1 MSQPG
6 GVAKRD
12 SGVTV
17 GRASAT
23 EAAALYAAVQ
33 VISSDEA
40 GGRRLKFV
48 PLRNQPKAGITMS
61 SGRVLRT
68 VASVFVMAV
77 VLGQAGCKRSTDSE
91 VAAAPQATPAWSLDE
106 SQLVAPIG
114 FSAADLDPARNPC
127 SDLSAYANEKWLAAN
142 PIPGDKTSWGPWD
155 VLELRSLGIQRQLAE
170 RAAAKEAPSGI
181 EKIIADFWISG
192 MDEARINA
200 QGLTPLKDR
209 LAAIDS
215 LEDGAAVADHLRKI
229 ATTGEN
235 PLFALIPEADFKDS
249 SMTIG
254 YAIQGGLGLPDK
266 TYYFDADK
274 KPIREAYEQHVARVL
289 ELSGIHSD
297 RATAQARSVLAFE
310 TRLARVSKS
319 SEDLSRDISL
329 YYNPMTPVAADELT
343 ANFPWTAFFQ
353 SQGIA
358 VPAKFSLAIPEFHQ
372 EVSAMLRDVPVDQ
385 WKAYLRY
392 HLVDDASPYLSD
404 PFVTEHFG
412 FHDKTLAGQKEQ
424 KQRWKRVLGTINQS
438 AGEAMGRLY
447 VDVAFPPSSKARMEE
462 LVANLGQALKVRI
475 ENLPWMS
482 DATKLKALEKWATF
496 RPKIGYPDQW
506 RDWTGLATQPT
517 SYVDNVL
524 AARAF
529 NYRWELGKIGK
540 PVDKAEWDMAP
551 QTVNAYYNPFQNE
564 IVFPAGILQPPF
576 FDPQGDDA
584 LNYGA
589 IGAVIGHEMTHGY
602 DDQGSRFGPTGNF
615 EVWWTDQDAA
625 RFKELTRQL
634 SKQYGSYEAAPGL
647 KVNGNLTL
655 GENIADVGG
664 LSVAYDAMQRAVAG
678 KPDPMVDGLSRDQ
691 RFFLGW
697 ATAFRTQY
705 TPEQLKVIVASDPH
719 APDLVRASAAPKNVP
734 AFASAFDCKVGE
746 AVRHS
751 GEKAVVIW

>member
-1 MSQPG
+1 MSS
-6 GVAKRD
+6 R
-12 SGVTV
+12 TV
-17 GRASAT
+17 LRSVVVGFV
-23 EAAALYAAVQ
+23 AAL
-33 VISSDEA
+33 
-40 GGRRLKFV
+40 L
-48 PLRNQPKAGITMS
+48 
-61 SGRVLRT
+61 
-68 VASVFVMAV
+68 
-77 VLGQAGCKRSTDSE
+77 LGPVGCKRSTDAE
-91 VAAAPQATPAWSLDE
+91 VATAPPAAPAWSLDE
-106 SQLVAPIG
+106 SKLAAPIG
-114 FSAADLDPARNPC
+114 FSAADLDPAGNAC
-127 SDLSAYANEKWLAAN
+127 SDLSAYANDKWLAAN

-170 RAAAKEAPSGI
+170 RAAAREAPTGI
-181 EKIIADFWISG
+181 EKIIADFWVSG

-200 QGLTPLKDR
+200 QGLTPLQDR
-209 LAAIDS
+209 LAAIDA
-215 LEDGAAVADHLRKI
+215 LKDGVTVADYLRKV
-229 ATTGEN
+229 AATGEN
-235 PLFALIPEADFKDS
+235 PLFAFISEADFKDS
-249 SMTIG
+249 SMAIG

-274 KPIREAYEQHVARVL
+274 KPIRQAYEKHVARVL
-289 ELSGIHSD
+289 ELSGVPAGQASV
-297 RATAQARSVLAFE
+297 QARAVLAFE

-319 SEDLSRDISL
+319 SEELSRDVSL
-329 YYNPMTPVAADELT
+329 YYNPVTPSAADELT

-353 SQGIA
+353 SQGIV
-358 VPAKFSLAIPEFHQ
+358 VPAKFSLAIPEFHR
-372 EVSAMLRDVPVDQ
+372 EVSAMLHDVPVDQ
-385 WKAYLRY
+385 WQAYLRY

-404 PFVTEHFG
+404 PFVNEHFE
-412 FHDKTLAGQKEQ
+412 FHDKTLAGQREQ
-424 KQRWKRVLGTINQS
+424 KERWKRVLGSINQS
-438 AGEAMGRLY
+438 AGEAMGQLY

-462 LVANLGQALKVRI
+462 LVANLGQALKARI
-475 ENLPWMS
+475 EQLPWMS

-517 SYVDNVL
+517 SYLENVF

-540 PVDKAEWDMAP
+540 PVDKTEWDMAP
-551 QTVNAYYNPFQNE
+551 QAVNAYYNPFQNE

-576 FDPQGDDA
+576 FDPQADDA

-615 EVWWTDQDAA
+615 EVWWTDEDAA

-634 SKQYGSYEAAPGL
+634 VKQYDRYEAAPGL

-655 GENIADVGG
+655 GENIADIGG

-678 KPDPMVDGLSRDQ
+678 KPDPMVDGLGRDQ

-705 TPEQLKVIVASDPH
+705 TPELLKVLVASDPH

-734 AFASAFDCKVGE
+734 AFMSAFDCEVGNTE
-746 AVRHS
+746 PLG
-751 GEKAVVIW
+751 GEQPVVIW

>member
-1 MSQPG
+1 
-6 GVAKRD
+6 
-12 SGVTV
+12 
-17 GRASAT
+17 
-23 EAAALYAAVQ
+23 
-33 VISSDEA
+33 
-40 GGRRLKFV
+40 
-48 PLRNQPKAGITMS
+48 MS
-61 SGRVLRT
+61 SRAVLRSVVLGL
-68 VASVFVMAV
+68 VAAIL
-77 VLGQAGCKRSTDSE
+77 LGQAGCRRSTDAE
-91 VAAAPQATPAWSLDE
+91 VAAAPQAAPVWSLDE
-106 SQLVAPIG
+106 SKLVAPIG
-114 FSAADLDPARNPC
+114 FSATDLDPTRSACN
-127 SDLSAYANEKWLAAN
+127 DLSAYANDKWLAAN

-170 RAAAKEAPSGI
+170 RAAAQAAPAGI
-181 EKIIADFWISG
+181 EKIIADFWVSG

-200 QGLTPLKDR
+200 EGLTPLKDR
-209 LAAIDS
+209 LAAIDT
-215 LEDGAAVADHLRKI
+215 LKDGDAVADHLRKV
-229 ATTGEN
+229 AATGEN
-235 PLFALIPEADFKDS
+235 PLFAFIPEADFKDS
-249 SMTIG
+249 SMTLG

-274 KPIREAYEQHVARVL
+274 QSIRQAYESHIARVL
-289 ELSGIHSD
+289 ELSGAAAD
-297 RATAQARSVLAFE
+297 LATAQARSVLAFE

-329 YYNPMTPVAADELT
+329 YYNPMTPAAADALT
-343 ANFPWTAFFQ
+343 ANFSWTAFFR

-358 VPAKFSLAIPEFHQ
+358 VPAKFSLAMPEFHR
-372 EVSAMLRDVPVDQ
+372 EVSTMLRDVPVDE

-404 PFVTEHFG
+404 PFVTEHFE

-438 AGEAMGRLY
+438 AGEAMGQLY
-447 VDVAFPPSSKARMEE
+447 VEVAFPPSSKARMEE

-496 RPKIGYPDQW
+496 TPKIGYPDKW
-506 RDWTGLATQPT
+506 RDWTGLATQST
-517 SYVDNVL
+517 SYVGNVFS
-524 AARAF
+524 ARAF
-529 NYRWELGKIGK
+529 DYRWELGKIGK
-540 PVDKAEWDMAP
+540 PVDKTEWDMPP
-551 QTVNAYYNPFQNE
+551 QAVNAYYNPFQNE

-576 FDPQGDDA
+576 FDPQADDA

-615 EVWWTDQDAA
+615 EVWWTDDDAA
-625 RFKELTRQL
+625 KFKELTSQL
-634 SKQYGSYEAAPGL
+634 TKQYDGYEAAPGL

-655 GENIADVGG
+655 GENIADLGG

-678 KPDPMVDGLSRDQ
+678 KPDPKVDGLSRDQ

-705 TPEQLKVIVASDPH
+705 TPELLKVIVASDPH
-719 APDLVRASAAPKNVP
+719 APDLVRASAAPTNVP
-734 AFASAFDCKVGE
+734 AFAPAFDCKGGDAMRRGGE
-746 AVRHS
+746 QL
-751 GEKAVVIW
+751 VVIW

>member
-1 MSQPG
+1 MSS
-6 GVAKRD
+6 R
-12 SGVTV
+12 TV
-17 GRASAT
+17 LRSLVLGLL
-23 EAAALYAAVQ
+23 AAAL
-33 VISSDEA
+33 
-40 GGRRLKFV
+40 
-48 PLRNQPKAGITMS
+48 
-61 SGRVLRT
+61 
-68 VASVFVMAV
+68 
-77 VLGQAGCKRSTDSE
+77 LGQAGCKRSTDAGV
-91 VAAAPQATPAWSLDE
+91 VAAPPPTSAWSLDE
-106 SQLVAPIG
+106 SKLVAPIG
-114 FSAADLDPARNPC
+114 FSAADLDPAMNPC
-127 SDLSAYANEKWLAAN
+127 SDLSAHANDKWLAAN

-170 RAAAKEAPSGI
+170 RAAAQEAPAGI
-181 EKIIADFWISG
+181 EKIIADFWVSG

-200 QGLTPLKDR
+200 QGLAPLKDR
-209 LAAIDS
+209 LAAIDA
-215 LEDGAAVADHLRKI
+215 LQDGTEVAAHLRKV
-229 ATTGEN
+229 AALGEN
-235 PLFALIPEADFKDS
+235 PLFAFIPEADFKDS

-274 KPIREAYEQHVARVL
+274 KLIREAYEKHIARVL
-289 ELSGIHSD
+289 ELSGMPAD
-297 RATAQARSVLAFE
+297 LATAQARSVLEFE

-329 YYNPMTPVAADELT
+329 YYNPTTPAAADKLT
-343 ANFPWTAFFQ
+343 TNFPWTAFFQ

-358 VPAKFSLAIPEFHQ
+358 VPAKFSLAIPEFHR
-372 EVSAMLRDVPVDQ
+372 EVSAMLQDVPVDQ

-404 PFVTEHFG
+404 PFVNEHFE

-424 KQRWKRVLGTINQS
+424 KQRWKRVLGTINRS
-438 AGEAMGRLY
+438 AGEAMGQLY

-496 RPKIGYPDQW
+496 RPKIGYPDEW

-517 SYVDNVL
+517 SYVDNL
-524 AARAF
+524 FAARAF

-540 PVDKAEWDMAP
+540 PVDKNEWDMAP
-551 QTVNAYYNPFQNE
+551 QTVNAYYDPFQNE

-576 FDPQGDDA
+576 FDPQGDEA

-615 EVWWTDQDAA
+615 EVWWTKEDAA

-634 SKQYGSYEAAPGL
+634 VKQYDRYEAAPGL

-655 GENIADVGG
+655 GENIADIGG

-678 KPDPMVDGLSRDQ
+678 KPDPMIDGLSRDQ
-691 RFFLGW
+691 RFFLAW

-705 TPEQLKVIVASDPH
+705 TPELLKVVVASDPH

-734 AFASAFDCKVGE
+734 AFASAFDCKAGD
-746 AVRHS
+746 AMRSS
-751 GEKAVVIW
+751 GEQPVVIW